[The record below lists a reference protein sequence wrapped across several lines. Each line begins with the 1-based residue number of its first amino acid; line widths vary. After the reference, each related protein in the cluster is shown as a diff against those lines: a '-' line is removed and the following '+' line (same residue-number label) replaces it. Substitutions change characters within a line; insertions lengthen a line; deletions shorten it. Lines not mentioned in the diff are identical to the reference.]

1 MLIIGSLA
9 PACPLTCPPKS
20 EGRRRVKVAHVE
32 TVYKP
37 LCPEKILIHACPP
50 EVDPLS
56 ADKLATQII
65 TTKKSPHPYIMSEG
79 CL

>member
-1 MLIIGSLA
+1 
-9 PACPLTCPPKS
+9 
-20 EGRRRVKVAHVE
+20 
-32 TVYKP
+32 VYKS